1 MFDLLIVVK
10 GQNMLEIQLKTPI
23 GILPALAELIDAKI
37 ENGILKIPENKGHGY
52 IRGFML
58 GSTIGMM
65 IRDCEFNDA
74 LLFRRQGNPNAPER
88 IVMSFNNVF
97 RSKYTNE
104 NSSSDSSTLA
114 DLPSVQIGKGKIS
127 FETLLPSKTKFRT
140 LMLAIDAANLKELL
154 GQNEENIILKNILTS
169 DQPLLFEELVSPQI
183 QKVVSEIIDATIP
196 ETLQNFYFKIKA
208 EELICLLFAEL
219 LKRENTPVHAL
230 NENDVQKVYHIR
242 DSMLSILNTP
252 PVLSELA
259 AKAGMSESKL
269 KRLFKQIFG
278 NSLFNYYQSFRMK
291 EAARLLKERKLSVS
305 EVGFRMGFI
314 NLSHFTKVFEEHI
327 GMKPKKYSG
336 SVV

>member
-1 MFDLLIVVK
+1 
-10 GQNMLEIQLKTPI
+10 MLEIQLNTPI
-23 GILPALAELIDAKI
+23 GLLPALAELIGAKI
-37 ENGILKIPENKGHGY
+37 ENGILQIPEDKGKGY

-65 IRDCEFNDA
+65 LRDCELNDD
-74 LLFRRQGNPNAPER
+74 LLVRRQGSPNAPER
-88 IVMSFNNVF
+88 IVILFNNVF
-97 RSKYTNE
+97 NSKYGIE
-104 NSSSDSSTLA
+104 NHTDQFSVIN
-114 DLPSVQIGKGKIS
+114 DLPSVQIGKGKMN
-127 FETLLPSKTKFRT
+127 FETLHPRKAKFRS

-154 GQNEENIILKNILTS
+154 GQNEENIILKNILTNEH
-169 DQPLLFEELVSPQI
+169 PLLFEELVSPQI
-183 QKVVSEIIDATIP
+183 QKVVSEIIDVTIP

-230 NENDVQKVYHIR
+230 NELDVQKIYQIR
-242 DSMLSILNTP
+242 DFMLSTLDIP

-259 AKAGMSESKL
+259 TKAGMSESKL

-278 NSLFNYYQSFRMK
+278 NSLFNYYQNFRMK
-291 EAARLLKERKLSVS
+291 EAARLLKEHKLSVS

-327 GMKPKKYSG
+327 GMKPKKFSTTYP
-336 SVV
+336 